1 MKKTKSKQAISLLL
15 SLLMVLSVFQTAS
28 VTAFAE
34 TEGDFEYY
42 RSWNA
47 DEVSVTRYT
56 GASTEV
62 TVPAELGGYPVVEVG
77 YSAFRENATIT
88 KVVLP
93 ESVREIGDYAFYN
106 CTALAEID
114 LPKDLSVIGRKAFY
128 NTAYYNN
135 ESNWENDILYL
146 DSYLLDTNWNLSGA
160 QTVKNGTTLIA
171 NDAFADR
178 GITGISFPESVV
190 TVGEYAFQN
199 CTDLVSVTFSYGLRT
214 ISPCAFYKCTSLQ
227 QAVLP
232 ESLRS
237 IGDCAFESCT
247 ALQTVTVPAGVAS
260 MGDNIFYGCSALR
273 EMKGYTASKAEKYAR
288 QYGIPFI
295 SIGMAEEKYSY
306 AYTVLDD
313 GASIA
318 ITDYYGAQT
327 ELTIPAELDGYTV
340 TEIAEN
346 TFRDRPELTKITLPD
361 TLQRIGADAFF
372 NTGYYNNAANWQEN
386 MLYIDQALISV
397 PTGAAGEIAIRE
409 GTVLLADNAMYN
421 CKKITAVTLPST
433 IRYIGDYAMTNC
445 KAVAALNLPEGL
457 LRLGKSALAGCKS
470 IKTLYIPASLTDMD
484 CEFEYSSNIPAAPF
498 SECAGLTEIS
508 VASNNPKFSAVDGVL
523 YNKNQTKLL
532 QYPRAKKAASF
543 SVPSSVTE
551 MVYGSFSKTSALQ
564 SVQLPDSITEIADCT
579 FYEAASL
586 QSIAFPK
593 QLTSIGSEALCG
605 VGLRALAVP
614 DSVTGELRLYGC
626 DSLQSLTVGNGITEM
641 RVHDCPALVSVAVG
655 ENAHSIDFWALP
667 HLQSITVSEK
677 NTEYTTVNGVLY
689 DKQKTELV
697 HYPEDKTDSEL
708 TIPEGVQTISD
719 VSSQY
724 IQRIHIPSSMDAF
737 HNWDFNCPQL
747 ESISVAEENQNY
759 SAQDGVLFNKDK
771 TELLLY
777 PTKKSQTAYTVP
789 SSVTTLANGAFND
802 AVYLESLVLPESITQ
817 IGTALSR
824 CLALRAVHI
833 PAGLTSLDSDA
844 FLESTALE
852 SFTVAAENPN
862 YVAVDGILFNKAKT
876 ELIRYPAAKT
886 STSYEVPQSVTQ
898 LVYGAFLGA
907 DALQSVTLP
916 TNLKA
921 IPASGFQGCTSLK
934 SIAIPTGVE
943 VLESSAFKNCQALAN
958 VSLPSGVQRI
968 EQKAFYGCTS
978 LKTVKLPE
986 TLTYLG
992 WASFS
997 NSGLEEVFI
1006 PASVSSLSTEWD
1018 GTAFLDCTALKQIT
1032 VSPDNPTYTTQSNM
1046 LIEKETGDLLQYAL
1060 ASPETE
1066 LTIPDTVT
1074 NIGRY
1079 AFQNADLLETVTIP
1093 GTVKTVNSSAF
1104 FDCDALKNVILSE
1117 GVESIEDYAFIG
1129 CDSLQSIWI
1138 PRSVTYISLTA
1149 FDFYMS
1155 PPSEKLIIYGY
1166 YGSTADAF
1174 ARAYGY
1180 AFVDV
1185 SPRLQVPT
1193 DEKNGVIDVVLP
1205 QTTIQM
1211 VLDAV
1216 ALQAEQEIIAV
1227 TVTEADGTVVT
1238 DYTALA
1244 QKGFVFTLTFAD
1256 NSVSVYE
1263 IPAVTVGDVN
1273 GDDKI
1278 NAVDAR
1284 WVLQIASG
1292 VRTIDADEISAA
1304 DVNQDNKVNAV
1315 DARWILQVASGAR
1328 TL

>member
-1 MKKTKSKQAISLLL
+1 MKKTKSKKAISLLL
-15 SLLMVLSVFQTAS
+15 SLLMVLSVFQMAS

-62 TVPAELGGYPVVEVG
+62 TVPAELGGYPVVEVD
-77 YSAFRENATIT
+77 YDAFQDNETIT

-93 ESVREIGDYAFYN
+93 ESVREIGSYAFYN

-178 GITGISFPESVV
+178 GITGISFPESLV

-214 ISPCAFYKCTSLQ
+214 ISPYAFYKCTSLQ

-237 IGDCAFESCT
+237 IGACAFQSCT
-247 ALQTVTVPAGVAS
+247 ALQTVTVPAGVTS
-260 MGDNIFYGCSALR
+260 MGGSIFYGCSALR

-361 TLQRIGADAFF
+361 TLQRIGEDAFF

-484 CEFEYSSNIPAAPF
+484 CEFEHYSNIPAAPF

-523 YNKNQTKLL
+523 YNKEQTKLL

-543 SVPSSVTE
+543 SVPRSVTE
-551 MVYGSFSKTSALQ
+551 MVYASFAKTSALQ
-564 SVQLPDSITEIADCT
+564 SVQLPDTITEIADCT

-586 QSIAFPK
+586 QSISLPNS
-593 QLTSIGSEALCG
+593 LTKIDRNALNS
-605 VGLRALAVP
+605 VGLRELTVP

-626 DSLQSLTVGNGITEM
+626 HSLQSLTVGNGITSVE
-641 RVHDCPALVSVAVG
+641 VGSSALVSVSVG
-655 ENAHSIDFWALP
+655 ENVHSIDFWALP

-689 DKQKTELV
+689 NK
-697 HYPEDKTDSEL
+697 DKTVLKYYPADKKDTEL
-708 TIPEGVQTISD
+708 TIPEGVQTIYGIE
-719 VSSQY
+719 SQY
-724 IQRIHIPSSMDAF
+724 IKRIHIPASMETF
-737 HNWDFNCPQL
+737 DFYCPQL
-747 ESISVAEENQNY
+747 ESISVAAANPNY

-824 CLALRAVHI
+824 CPALRAVHI

-907 DALQSVTLP
+907 DALQSVILP
-916 TNLKA
+916 ATLKA
-921 IPASGFQGCTSLK
+921 IPASEFQNCTSLQ
-934 SIAIPTGVE
+934 SITIPTGVE
-943 VLESSAFKNCQALAN
+943 VLESSAFMNCQALAN

-968 EQKAFYGCTS
+968 EQEAFYGCTS

-1006 PASVSSLSTEWD
+1006 PASVSSLSTKWD

-1104 FDCDALKNVILSE
+1104 FDCDALKNVVLSE
-1117 GVESIEDYAFIG
+1117 GVESIEGYAFIG

-1284 WVLQIASG
+1284 WVLQVASG
-1292 VRTIDADEISAA
+1292 IRTLDADIMSAA

-1315 DARWILQVASGAR
+1315 DARWILQVASGTR

>member
-15 SLLMVLSVFQTAS
+15 SLLMALSVFQMAS

-42 RSWNA
+42 RAWNA
-47 DEVSVTRYT
+47 DEVYVTKYT

-62 TVPAELGGYPVVEVG
+62 TVPAELGGYPVVEVH
-77 YSAFRENATIT
+77 SNAFQGNETIT

-93 ESVREIGDYAFYN
+93 ESVREIGRYAFYG
-106 CTALAEID
+106 CWALAEID
-114 LPKDLSVIGRKAFY
+114 LPKDLSVIGDSAFLG
-128 NTAYYNN
+128 TAYYDS
-135 ESNWENDILYL
+135 ESNWENNILYL
-146 DSYLLDTNWNLSGA
+146 DSYILDTRGDLAGA

-171 NDAFADR
+171 DGAFSNTA
-178 GITGISFPESVV
+178 ITGISLPESLV
-190 TVGEYAFQN
+190 TIGEDAFEN
-199 CTDLVSVTFSYGLRT
+199 CTDLISVTFSRGLRT
-214 ISPCAFYKCTSLQ
+214 ISPYAFSGCTALQ

-237 IGDCAFESCT
+237 VGYYAFDGCT
-247 ALQTVTVPAGVAS
+247 ALQTVTVPAGATS
-260 MGDNIFYGCSALR
+260 LEDNIFYNCPALR

-288 QYGIPFI
+288 QYGITFI

-361 TLQRIGADAFF
+361 TLQRIGEDAFF

-470 IKTLYIPASLTDMD
+470 IKTLNIPASLTDMD
-484 CEFEYSSNIPAAPF
+484 CEFEDYSNIPAAPF

-543 SVPSSVTE
+543 SVPRSVTE
-551 MVYGSFSKTSALQ
+551 MVYASFAMTSALQ
-564 SVQLPDSITEIADCT
+564 SVQLPDTITEIADCT

-605 VGLRALAVP
+605 VGLRELTVP
-614 DSVTGELRLYGC
+614 DSVTGKLYLDNC
-626 DSLQSLTVGNGITEM
+626 DSLQSLTVGNGITSVE
-641 RVHDCPALVSVAVG
+641 VDSSALVSVSVG
-655 ENAHSIDFWALP
+655 ENVHSISCGAP
-667 HLQSITVSEK
+667 ILQSITVSEK
-677 NTEYTTVNGVLY
+677 NTEYTSVNGVLY
-689 DKQKTELV
+689 NKDKTVLE
-697 HYPEDKTDSEL
+697 HYPAGKKDAEL
-708 TIPEGVQTISD
+708 TIPEGVQTIYG

-724 IQRIHIPSSMDAF
+724 IKRIHIPASLET
-737 HNWDFNCPQL
+737 FNGVACPML
-747 ESISVAEENQNY
+747 ESISVADANPNY

-824 CLALRAVHI
+824 CPALRAVHI

-886 STSYEVPQSVTQ
+886 STSYAVPQSVTQ

-907 DALQSVTLP
+907 SALQSVTLP
-916 TNLKA
+916 ATLKS

-934 SIAIPTGVE
+934 SIAIPAGVE
-943 VLESSAFKNCQALAN
+943 SLEYSAFLNCKALAD
-958 VSLPSGVQRI
+958 VSLPSSLQGI
-968 EQKAFYGCTS
+968 EPRAFCGCAS
-978 LKTVKLPE
+978 LKTVKLPDN
-986 TLTYLG
+986 LTRLG
-992 WASFS
+992 WASFA
-997 NSGLEEVFI
+997 NSGLEEVFV
-1006 PASVSSLSTEWD
+1006 PASVSCLTREGGAWG
-1018 GTAFLDCTALKQIT
+1018 GTAFIDCTALKQIT
-1032 VSPDNPTYTTQSNM
+1032 VSPDNPTYEAESTM
-1046 LIEKETGDLLQYAL
+1046 LMKKETGELLQYAL

-1074 NIGRY
+1074 DIGSS
-1079 AFQNADLLETVTIP
+1079 AFQNADLLKTVTIP
-1093 GTVKTVNSSAF
+1093 GTVKTVKLGAF
-1104 FDCDALKNVILSE
+1104 YDCDALKNVVLSE
-1117 GVESIEDYAFIG
+1117 GVESIEGCAFVG

-1138 PRSVTYISLTA
+1138 PRSVTGISRTA

-1155 PPSEKLIIYGY
+1155 PSEKLTIYGY
-1166 YGSTADAF
+1166 YGSEADAF

>member
-1 MKKTKSKQAISLLL
+1 MKKTKSKKAISLLL
-15 SLLMVLSVFQTAS
+15 SLLMVLSVFQMAS

-56 GASTEV
+56 GTSTEV

-77 YSAFRENATIT
+77 CDAFRENETIT

-178 GITGISFPESVV
+178 GITGISFPESLV

-214 ISPCAFYKCTSLQ
+214 ISPYAFYKCTSLQ

-237 IGDCAFESCT
+237 IGYRAFESCT

-273 EMKGYTASKAEKYAR
+273 EMKGYTASKAEQYAR
-288 QYGIPFI
+288 QYGILFI

-361 TLQRIGADAFF
+361 TLQRIGKDAFF

-508 VASNNPKFSAVDGVL
+508 VASDHPIFSSVDGVL

-551 MVYGSFSKTSALQ
+551 MVYASFAMTSALQ
-564 SVQLPDSITEIADCT
+564 SVQIPDTITEIADCT

-586 QSIAFPK
+586 QSISLPNS
-593 QLTSIGSEALCG
+593 LTKIDRNALYS
-605 VGLRALAVP
+605 VGLRELTVP
-614 DSVTGELRLYGC
+614 DSVTGKLYLDNC

-677 NTEYTTVNGVLY
+677 NTEYTSVNGVLY
-689 DKQKTELV
+689 NKDKTVLE
-697 HYPEDKTDSEL
+697 HYPAGKKDADL
-708 TIPEGVQTISD
+708 TIPEGVQTIYG

-724 IQRIHIPSSMDAF
+724 IKRIHIPASLET
-737 HNWDFNCPQL
+737 FNGVACPML
-747 ESISVAEENQNY
+747 ESISVADANPNY

-824 CLALRAVHI
+824 CPALRAVHI

-921 IPASGFQGCTSLK
+921 IPASEFQNCTSLQ
-934 SIAIPTGVE
+934 SITIPTGVE
-943 VLESSAFKNCQALAN
+943 VLESSAFLNCQALAN

-1104 FDCDALKNVILSE
+1104 FDCDALKNVVLSE
-1117 GVESIEDYAFIG
+1117 GVKSIEGYAFVG

-1138 PRSVTYISLTA
+1138 PRSVNYIDVAA
-1149 FDFYMS
+1149 FDFYMR
-1155 PPSEKLIIYGY
+1155 PTSEKLIIYGY

-1284 WVLQIASG
+1284 WVLQVASG
-1292 VRTIDADEISAA
+1292 IRTLDADIMSAA

-1315 DARWILQVASGAR
+1315 DARWILQVASGTR